1 MKSNQEA
8 VLLVTSITH
17 KMKAIVGDLQKENPE
32 KEFSLTVYEPN
43 MYWCFNWKSTKL
55 WKTDRFLKESFQLR
69 MYRDN
74 EKISVTGYHRIEDI
88 FEQLEDTHFRYE
100 EKTITEIFE
109 IIDLIVTQTEEAISK
124 AVNQEFDSD
133 Y

>member
-1 MKSNQEA
+1 MKSNQET

-17 KMKAIVGDLQKENPE
+17 KIKAIVGDLQKENPE
-32 KEFSLTVYEPN
+32 KEFSLIVYEPN

-55 WKTDRFLKESFQLR
+55 WKTDQFLKESFQLR
-69 MYRDN
+69 MNRDN
-74 EKISVTGYHRIEDI
+74 EKISVTGYHRIEDV
-88 FEQLEDTHFRYE
+88 FEQLEDTYFRYE
-100 EKTITEIFE
+100 EKTITKIFE
-109 IIDLIVTQTEEAISK
+109 IIDLIITQTEEAISK

>member
-1 MKSNQEA
+1 MNSNEEVGILVKTISNQ
-8 VLLVTSITH
+8 
-17 KMKAIVGDLQKENPE
+17 MKVIVEGLQKTNPE